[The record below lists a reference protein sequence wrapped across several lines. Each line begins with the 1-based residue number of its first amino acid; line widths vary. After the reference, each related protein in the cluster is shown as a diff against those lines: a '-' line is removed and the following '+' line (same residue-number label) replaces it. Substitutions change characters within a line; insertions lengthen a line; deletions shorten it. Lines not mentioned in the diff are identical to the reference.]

1 MGGTQMTT
9 LEVNYPSEQR
19 KLLIDHL
26 LRDVRATADEAGIDV
41 EVAFLDVA
49 VRDFGYDIERG
60 FRTDG
65 SGDFG
70 FDYLEVSERE
80 AFIFQSKSLD
90 ANALIEYAGDN
101 VLSPDKI
108 ADLHRILSVLDNL
121 NAIPDNA
128 NTKLRK
134 GLEELRIQIV
144 RAGRAIDPDDAR
156 GT

>member
-1 MGGTQMTT
+1 MGGTQMIT

-26 LRDVRATADEAGIDV
+26 LRDVRATADEAGVDV

-49 VRDFGYDIERG
+49 VRDFGYNIERG

-65 SGDFG
+65 PGDFG

-80 AFIFQSKSLD
+80 AFIFQSKSVD
-90 ANALIEYAGDN
+90 ADALIEYAGDN

-108 ADLHRILSVLDNL
+108 ADLHRILSVLRQSECH
-121 NAIPDNA
+121 P
-128 NTKLRK
+128 RQ
-134 GLEELRIQIV
+134 RQ
-144 RAGRAIDPDDAR
+144 R
-156 GT
+156 